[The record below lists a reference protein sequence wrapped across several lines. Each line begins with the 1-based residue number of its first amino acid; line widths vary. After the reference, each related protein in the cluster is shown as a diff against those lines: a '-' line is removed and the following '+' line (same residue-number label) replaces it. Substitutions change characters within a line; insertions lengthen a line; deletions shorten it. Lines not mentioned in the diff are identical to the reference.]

1 MRTLQSVVEFLKKV
15 PMGAPAD
22 GGRIGVGLDAAMD
35 AQRARAAQAP
45 AGRIPP
51 ASEGDR
57 FARAA

>member
-1 MRTLQSVVEFLKKV
+1 MRTLQRVVEFLKKV

-35 AQRARAAQAP
+35 AQRARVAQPP

-51 ASEGDR
+51 AAGGGR